1 MAIAVDEIFFKV
13 TKLQRILIVAA
24 VCVLLLVGFYFL
36 VIADIQANISTLEK
50 KIGQIKIDIE
60 NQQRILAEGPKLKA
74 RIQELEQKLQTM
86 VASLPEKQD
95 IEQLL
100 KKITDL
106 LSESNLV
113 ATKFAPG
120 QEQINEEL
128 YYATI
133 PIHLSV
139 RGDYS
144 KQGAFLTGLNDLP
157 RIVNVPQIK
166 LNKSGGGMSSRES
179 DVAKKLDIVSLDAE
193 ISGVTYRRL
202 SAEEQ
207 KKIAEKKATAQKAQL
222 PKKK

>member
-24 VCVLLLVGFYFL
+24 VCILLLVGFYFL
-36 VIADIQANISTLEK
+36 VIADIQANISALEK
-50 KIGQIKIDIE
+50 QIGQIKIDIE
-60 NQQRILAEGPKLKA
+60 NQERILAEGPKLKA

-133 PIHLSV
+133 PIQMSV

-144 KQGAFLTGLNDLP
+144 KQGTFLTGLNDLP

-166 LNKSGGGMSSRES
+166 LNKSGGASARES
-179 DVAKKLDIVSLDAE
+179 ELAKKLDIVSLDAE

-207 KKIAEKKATAQKAQL
+207 KAIAQKKAAQAAP

>member
-24 VCVLLLVGFYFL
+24 VCILLMVGFYFL
-36 VIADIQANISTLEK
+36 VISDIQDQIASLEK
-50 KIGQIKIDIE
+50 QIGQIKIDIE
-60 NQQRILAEGPKLKA
+60 NQERILAEGPKLKA

-133 PIHLSV
+133 PIALSV

-144 KQGAFLTGLNDLP
+144 KQGTFLTSLNDLP
-157 RIVNVPQIK
+157 RIVNVPTIK
-166 LNKSGGGMSSRES
+166 LNKSGGLTSRES
-179 DVAKKLDIVSLDAE
+179 DMAKKLEVISLDAD

-207 KKIAEKKATAQKAQL
+207 KAITQKKAAQ
-222 PKKK
+222 PRKK

>member
-1 MAIAVDEIFFKV
+1 MAIAVDEILFKV
-13 TKLQRILIVAA
+13 TKLQRMLIVAA
-24 VCVLLLVGFYFL
+24 VCILLIVGFYFL
-36 VIADIQANISTLEK
+36 VIADIQDQIAGLEK
-50 KIGQIKIDIE
+50 QIEQLNTDIK
-60 NQQRILAEGPKLKA
+60 NQERVLAEGPKLKVK
-74 RIQELEQKLQTM
+74 IQELEQKLQTM

-95 IEQLL
+95 IELLL

-106 LSESNLV
+106 LSESNLI

-133 PIHLSV
+133 PIQLSV

-144 KQGAFLTGLNDLP
+144 KQGAFLTSLNELP
-157 RIVNVPQIK
+157 RIVNVPSIK
-166 LNKSGGGMSSRES
+166 LGKSAGLSSREN
-179 DVAKKLDIVSLDAE
+179 DLAKKLDVISLDAE

-207 KKIAEKKATAQKAQL
+207 KAIAQKKAAQPRKR
-222 PKKK
+222 

>member
-1 MAIAVDEIFFKV
+1 MAIAVDEILFKV
-13 TKLQRILIVAA
+13 TKLQRMLIVAA
-24 VCVLLLVGFYFL
+24 VCILLIVGFYFL
-36 VIADIQANISTLEK
+36 VIADIQDQIAGLEK
-50 KIGQIKIDIE
+50 QIAQLNTDIK
-60 NQQRILAEGPKLKA
+60 NQERVLAEGPKLKVK
-74 RIQELEQKLQTM
+74 IQELEQKLQTM

-95 IEQLL
+95 IELLL

-106 LSESNLV
+106 LSESNLI

-133 PIHLSV
+133 PIQLSV

-144 KQGAFLTGLNDLP
+144 KQGVFLTSLNDLP
-157 RIVNVPQIK
+157 RIVNVPSIK
-166 LNKSGGGMSSRES
+166 LGKSAGLSSREN
-179 DVAKKLDIVSLDAE
+179 DLAKKLDVISLDAE

-207 KKIAEKKATAQKAQL
+207 KAIAQKKAAQPRKR
-222 PKKK
+222 

>member
-1 MAIAVDEIFFKV
+1 MAIAVDEIFSKV
-13 TKLQRILIVAA
+13 TKVQRILIVAA
-24 VCVLLLVGFYFL
+24 VCILLMVGFYFL
-36 VIADIQANISTLEK
+36 VISDIQDTITALEK
-50 KIGQIKIDIE
+50 QIGQLKIEIE
-60 NQQRILAEGPKLKA
+60 NQERILAEGPKLKA

-95 IEQLL
+95 IELLL

-106 LSESNLV
+106 LAESNLV

-133 PIHLSV
+133 PIALSV

-144 KQGAFLTGLNDLP
+144 KQGMFLTSLNDLP
-157 RIVNVPQIK
+157 RIVNVPTIK
-166 LNKSGGGMSSRES
+166 LNKSGGLSSRES
-179 DVAKKLDIVSLDAE
+179 DLAKKLEVISLDAE

-207 KKIAEKKATAQKAQL
+207 KAIMAKKQQAASAHQK
-222 PKKK
+222 K

>member
-13 TKLQRILIVAA
+13 TKLQRILIVVA
-24 VCVLLLVGFYFL
+24 VCILLLVGFYFL
-36 VIADIQANISTLEK
+36 VIADIQANISSLEK
-50 KIGQIKIDIE
+50 QIGQIKIDIE
-60 NQQRILAEGPKLKA
+60 NQERILAEGPKLKV

-133 PIHLSV
+133 PIHMSV

-144 KQGAFLTGLNDLP
+144 KQGTFLTGLNDLP

-166 LNKSGGGMSSRES
+166 LNKSGAGSARES
-179 DVAKKLDIVSLDAE
+179 ELAKKLDIVSLDAD

-207 KKIAEKKATAQKAQL
+207 KRIAEKKAAAQKAQA
-222 PKKK
+222 PKKR

>member
-24 VCVLLLVGFYFL
+24 VCILLMVGFYFL
-36 VIADIQANISTLEK
+36 VISDIQDQIASLEK
-50 KIGQIKIDIE
+50 QIGQIKIDIE
-60 NQQRILAEGPKLKA
+60 NQERILAEGPKLKA

-133 PIHLSV
+133 PIALSV

-144 KQGAFLTGLNDLP
+144 KQGTFLTSLNDLP
-157 RIVNVPQIK
+157 RIVNVPTIR
-166 LNKSGGGMSSRES
+166 LNKSGGLTSRES
-179 DVAKKLDIVSLDAE
+179 DMAKKLEVISLDAD

-207 KKIAEKKATAQKAQL
+207 KAITQKKAAQ
-222 PKKK
+222 PRKK